1 MTNHQRVFV
10 VTTQIREA
18 EIGAL
23 RKRLG
28 ATAAVLTAPTAEAK
42 AVVTGLGRKPS
53 PEVVLAPVTYPDVDR
68 GHRLDDLVRRH
79 AVADRLRDVV
89 VVADPATVTLLLRV
103 IAPGQLAS
111 SGPVTLVSLPR
122 ASDPVPF
129 GKVVIGG
136 AVLAVLSG
144 LVDPFLPLPFF
155 LGLVML
161 IGLALLV
168 WPRQRR
174 NGQAVLLSVGVATI
188 VALLGIASSA
198 RFPGGW

>member
-1 MTNHQRVFV
+1 MTNHQRIFI
-10 VTTQIREA
+10 VTTEIRGA

-28 ATAAVLTAPTAEAK
+28 ATATVLTAPTAEAK
-42 AVVTGLGRKPS
+42 AVVTGLGRKPA

-155 LGLVML
+155 LGLIML
-161 IGLALLV
+161 VGLALLLS
-168 WPRQRR
+168 PRQRR
-174 NGQAVLLSVGVATI
+174 NGQAVLLSLVVATI